1 MDLTALAEMM
11 SCDLK
16 QPVGEAPDL
25 QSLAN
30 LPYGPELNAAF
41 AALTKEQQ
49 REVRYLRSQ
58 NFEMFKRGAET
69 RMAWVDALP
78 GEWRELVHEFGMIK
92 VKRAWREGMD
102 IRKARMYCL
111 GRTLQIAL

>member
-1 MDLTALAEMM
+1 MDLKMM

-16 QPVGEAPDL
+16 QPAGEAPDFQYL
-25 QSLAN
+25 SN
-30 LPYGPELNAAF
+30 LPYGPELMVAF
-41 AALTKEQQ
+41 AKLTKEQQ

-58 NFEMFKRGAET
+58 NFELFKQGAET

-78 GEWRELVHEFGMIK
+78 KEWRELVHEFGTVK
-92 VKRAWREGMD
+92 VQKAWRERMD
-102 IRKARMYCL
+102 IDRARMYCL